1 MMTAYNNVLPQSY
14 IQMIYRFVNLT
25 ESDTTV
31 VLLTGLLKDTFK
43 AYYERNTIIIT
54 HMTIQVRTGG
64 YYGLSNV
71 RNDDCLLIV
80 THGFEISSSCV

>member
-31 VLLTGLLKDTFK
+31 VLLTGTP
-43 AYYERNTIIIT
+43 ER
-54 HMTIQVRTGG
+54 HV
-64 YYGLSNV
+64 
-71 RNDDCLLIV
+71 
-80 THGFEISSSCV
+80 